1 MKKLCLSLLLCLCL
15 GLSLAVPVLAAE
27 APSAGETVQSLTPE
41 LGETAGNAA
50 PAAQQTLGYVTD
62 MAGILSSAELERL
75 TAEATEVSEQYTCG
89 VYIVVVE
96 NYKNYTTGSVERCTE
111 DLYHYFDLGLGDG
124 NDGLILLMSMAER
137 DYDLWGYGP
146 FAKYAFTDYGLDQ
159 LEEAFL
165 PYFRQ
170 NNWSGGFSAYIRG
183 AARLLDAAAQGEPVD
198 YKMATGLKAAIAAGP
213 AALIGFIVC
222 GVFKGQMKTAKER
235 DDADE
240 YVVDGGVRLRVKTDQ
255 FINRTRS
262 VQVIESS
269 SGGSRGGG
277 GGGTSHHS
285 GKF

>member
-1 MKKLCLSLLLCLCL
+1 MKKLLVCLMLCLCL
-15 GLSLAVPVLAAE
+15 CLTLGVPAFAAE
-27 APSAGETVQSLTPE
+27 SLE
-41 LGETAGNAA
+41 LAEPTAETA
-50 PAAQQTLGYVTD
+50 AAQQTLGYVTD
-62 MAGILSSAELERL
+62 MAGLL
-75 TAEATEVSEQYTCG
+75 TAEQAETLTRTAQQVAEQYTCG

-96 NYKNYTTGSVERCTE
+96 NYKDYTTGSIERCAE

-146 FAKYAFTDYGLDQ
+146 FAKVAFTDYGMDQ
-159 LEEAFL
+159 LEESFL

-170 NNWSGGFSAYIRG
+170 NNWAGGFSAYIQG
-183 AARLLDAAAQGEPVD
+183 AARLLDAAARGEPVD
-198 YKMATGLKAAIAAGP
+198 YSMPTSLKAAIAMGP

-222 GVFKGQMKTAKER
+222 GGFKSQMKTAKER
-235 DDADE
+235 RDADE
-240 YVVDGGVRLRVKTDQ
+240 YVVRGSARLRVKNDQ

-262 VQVIESS
+262 VTVIESS
-269 SGGSRGGG
+269 SGGSRGGS